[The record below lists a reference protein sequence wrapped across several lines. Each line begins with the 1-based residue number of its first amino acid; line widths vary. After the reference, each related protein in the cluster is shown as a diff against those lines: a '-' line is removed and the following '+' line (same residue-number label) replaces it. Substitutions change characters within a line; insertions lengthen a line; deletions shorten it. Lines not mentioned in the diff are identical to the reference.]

1 MRKSFKFFVAAALV
15 AALSWASA
23 QSDVAEVCPVEGGTV
38 NIGMWSITANFLPHY
53 AVSNYEK
60 YVGHLVFHSLM
71 KYDSNLELVS
81 QLAESIDLDDAG
93 TTYTINLRDNVKWH
107 DGTPFTS
114 RDVAFTYKLMLD
126 PNYDGT
132 RTANL
137 LSIEGAQAYRDGQA
151 TDVAGIV
158 IVDDHTLQVTTSY
171 PDAVFLEAVAKE
183 LWILPEHI
191 LGAVPVA
198 DVDAHAFARAPTVG
212 TGPFQFVRYAE
223 GQFIE
228 FSRFDD
234 YFLGRPCLD
243 SVVVR
248 IVTPSVALAQLETG
262 ELDITA
268 GTGIGSLQPMDV
280 EYVQGIAG
288 VEPVIYTTTGIQVM
302 NITTLKDY
310 LQDTRVRQAFAHAID
325 RQAIVDALLL
335 GFGEAANGPLNSQ
348 DFFYNEDM
356 PIHEY
361 NPDRARQLL
370 QEAGWDFNRTI
381 TLMYPTGNRVRE
393 LSAPVIQ
400 AYLQAVGVKVEL
412 SVVDFAA
419 MTAAARDG
427 EVDLWLS
434 GSYLPLF
441 DPQTILYGY
450 HSSQV
455 PPNGYNMTYFR
466 NDRVDA
472 ILDTAAR
479 TVDLEAR
486 AALYDELQVLLA
498 EQLPEVPLYFAQSID
513 AVSNK
518 LGNAQPGPWDAIWN
532 LHRWY
537 KTN

>member
-1 MRKSFKFFVAAALV
+1 MSKVLKLVLTTAVLAALAWG
-15 AALSWASA
+15 AAQVEDA
-23 QSDVAEVCPVEGGTV
+23 DTCPVEGGTA

-60 YVGHLVFHSLM
+60 YIGHLVFHSLM
-71 KYDSNLELVS
+71 KYNPDLELVP
-81 QLAESIDLDDAG
+81 QLAESIDLDEAG
-93 TTYTINLRDNVKWH
+93 TTYTIRLRDNVKWH
-107 DGTPFTS
+107 DGTPFTA
-114 RDVAFTYKLMLD
+114 RDVAFTYGLMLH
-126 PNYDGT
+126 PQYDGT

-137 LSIEGAQAYRDGQA
+137 LSIEGAQAYRAGEADQ
-151 TDVAGIV
+151 VAGIV
-158 IVDDHTLQVTTSY
+158 VVDDHTLQVTTAY
-171 PDAVFLEAVAKE
+171 PDAVFMEAVAKE
-183 LWILPEHI
+183 LWILPEHV
-191 LGAVPVA
+191 LGDVPPA
-198 DVDAHAFARAPTVG
+198 DVDAHAFARTPTVG

-223 GQFIE
+223 GQYIE
-228 FSRFDD
+228 FNRFDD

-248 IVTPSVALAQLETG
+248 IVNPNVALAQLETG

-280 EYVQGIAG
+280 EYVEGIRG

-302 NITTLKDY
+302 AITTRKEY
-310 LQDTRVRQAFAHAID
+310 LQDTRVRQAIAHAID
-325 RQAIVDALLL
+325 RQAIVEALLL
-335 GFGEAANGPLNSQ
+335 GYGEAANGPLNSS

-356 PIHEY
+356 PTYPYDPE
-361 NPDRARQLL
+361 RARELL
-370 QEAGWDFNRTI
+370 EEAGWDFNRTL

-400 AYLQAVGVKVEL
+400 AYLQAVGVRVEL
-412 SVVDFAA
+412 NVVDFAA
-419 MTAAARDG
+419 QMAAARDG
-427 EVDLWLS
+427 IPDLWLS

-441 DPQTILYGY
+441 DPQTILYGF

-455 PPNGYNMTYFR
+455 PPNGYNLTYFQ
-466 NDRVDA
+466 NERVDE

-486 AALYDELQVLLA
+486 SALYDELQVILA

-513 AVSNK
+513 AVSDK
-518 LGNAQPGPWDAIWN
+518 LGNAQPGPWDAVWN

-537 KTN
+537 KTE